1 MTKEVLISVSGLQ
14 FAMNSN
20 ETIEVITSG
29 EYYSRGGKQYLL
41 YDEVMEEYE
50 GVSKNTIKFTDG
62 IVDITKK
69 GSTNVHMVFEEKKKN
84 MTYYNTPFGNLM
96 IGLYT
101 NKIQIEEKEED
112 IRIVVDYA
120 LDINY
125 EFISDC
131 VITIV
136 VRAKQNAGFALAENA
151 NCC

>member
-1 MTKEVLISVSGLQ
+1 MTKEVLVSVSGLQ
-14 FAMNSN
+14 FAVNSN
-20 ETIEVITSG
+20 EAIEVITG
-29 EYYSRGGKQYLL
+29 GQYFSRAGKQYVL
-41 YDEVMEEYE
+41 YDEMLEEYE

-69 GSTNVHMVFEEKKKN
+69 GLTNVHMIFEEKKKN

-101 NKIQIEEKEED
+101 NRIQIEEKEED

-131 VITIV
+131 MITIV
-136 VRAKQNAGFALAENA
+136 VKAKQNSVLVLSERN
-151 NCC
+151 

>member
-1 MTKEVLISVSGLQ
+1 MTKEVLVSISGLQ
-14 FAMNSN
+14 FAVNSD
-20 ETIEVITSG
+20 EIIEVITG
-29 EYYSRGGKQYLL
+29 GQYFNRGGKQYVL
-41 YDEVMEEYE
+41 YDEMMEEYE

-69 GSTNVHMVFEEKKKN
+69 GLMNVHMVFEEKKKN

-101 NKIQIEEKEED
+101 NRIQIEEKEEN

-136 VRAKQNAGFALAENA
+136 VKAKQNAELALSERN
-151 NCC
+151 

>member
-1 MTKEVLISVSGLQ
+1 MTTDGQE
-14 FAMNSN
+14 FN
-20 ETIEVITSG
+20 
-29 EYYSRGGKQYLL
+29 RGGKQYVLN
-41 YDEVMEEYE
+41 DEIIEGYE

-69 GSTNVHMVFEEKKKN
+69 GLTNVHMIFEEKKKN

-101 NKIQIEEKEED
+101 NRIQIEEREED

-136 VRAKQNAGFALAENA
+136 VKAKQNAELALSERN
-151 NCC
+151 

>member
-1 MTKEVLISVSGLQ
+1 MTKEVLVSVSGLQ
-14 FAMNSN
+14 FAVNSD
-20 ETIEVITSG
+20 EVIEVITGG
-29 EYYSRGGKQYLL
+29 EYYSRGGKQYIL
-41 YDEVMEEYE
+41 YDEMMEEYE
-50 GVSKNTIKFTDG
+50 GISKNTIKFTDG
-62 IVDITKK
+62 LVDITKK
-69 GSTNVHMVFEEKKKN
+69 GLTNVHMVFEEKKKN

-131 VITIV
+131 VITIEV
-136 VRAKQNAGFALAENA
+136 KAKQSAELALSEQN
-151 NCC
+151 

>member
-1 MTKEVLISVSGLQ
+1 MTKEVLVSISGLQ
-14 FAMNSN
+14 FAVNSD
-20 ETIEVITSG
+20 EVIEVITG
-29 EYYSRGGKQYLL
+29 GQYFSRGGKQYVL
-41 YDEVMEEYE
+41 YDEMMEEYE

-69 GSTNVHMVFEEKKKN
+69 GLTNVHMIFEEKKKN

-101 NKIQIEEKEED
+101 NRIQIEEKEED

-136 VRAKQNAGFALAENA
+136 VKAKQNAELALSERN
-151 NCC
+151 

>member
-1 MTKEVLISVSGLQ
+1 MTKEVLVSISGLQ
-14 FAMNSN
+14 FAVNSD
-20 ETIEVITSG
+20 EVIEVITG
-29 EYYSRGGKQYLL
+29 GQYFSRGGKQYVL
-41 YDEVMEEYE
+41 YDEMMEEYE
-50 GVSKNTIKFTDG
+50 GISKNTIKFTDG

-69 GSTNVHMVFEEKKKN
+69 GLTNVHMIFEEKKKN

-101 NKIQIEEKEED
+101 NRIQIEEKEED

-136 VRAKQNAGFALAENA
+136 VKAKQNAELALSERN
-151 NCC
+151 

>member
-1 MTKEVLISVSGLQ
+1 MTKEVLVSVSGLQ
-14 FAMNSN
+14 FAVNSD
-20 ETIEVITSG
+20 EAIEIITGG
-29 EYYSRGGKQYLL
+29 EYYSRGGKQYIL
-41 YDEVMEEYE
+41 YDEMMEEYD

-69 GSTNVHMVFEEKKKN
+69 GLTNVHMVFEEKKKN

-125 EFISDC
+125 EFVSDC

-136 VRAKQNAGFALAENA
+136 VKAKQNAELALSERN
-151 NCC
+151 

>member
-1 MTKEVLISVSGLQ
+1 MP
-14 FAMNSN
+14 
-20 ETIEVITSG
+20 
-29 EYYSRGGKQYLL
+29 
-41 YDEVMEEYE
+41 
-50 GVSKNTIKFTDG
+50 
-62 IVDITKK
+62 
-69 GSTNVHMVFEEKKKN
+69 FEEKKKN

-101 NKIQIEEKEED
+101 NRIQLEEKEED

-136 VRAKQNAGFALAENA
+136 VKAKQNAELALSERN
-151 NCC
+151 